1 MHTGS
6 SDAAQGCVL
15 VVVISAE
22 VVGEQSWVVT
32 LQCVRVVVEEGH
44 FATDVVAV
52 VVDVAAAAFAP
63 LR

>member
-1 MHTGS
+1 M
-6 SDAAQGCVL
+6 L